1 MAVQRDSHLYN
12 FHNITFYVFAKISI
26 KNGETNMFV
35 NEYVMDRRRYDKW
48 ATPKFWKL
56 PIFYVYCVIFAAGVF
71 GWIYFE
77 NVNASARWQSIGAFL
92 TFVAVYRGV
101 FFRWMHADKTFR
113 LTRANY
119 FNGKNWTCK
128 TIVGEKN
135 ISLYI
140 NGKANNKVEWKD
152 ILRFEE
158 AKTFFKL
165 ATDEYNEGV
174 MLDKACFT
182 EGDADSFR
190 QWMLDNHPEIKYGP
204 VAPPF
209 NK

>member
-1 MAVQRDSHLYN
+1 MAVQKGSHLYISR
-12 FHNITFYVFAKISI
+12 FQFYVLAKFVL
-26 KNGETNMFV
+26 KNGDNTMFV

-56 PIFYVYCVIFAAGVF
+56 PIFYVWCFIFVAGVF
-71 GWIYFE
+71 GWIYFQR
-77 NVNASARWQSIGAFL
+77 VGASARWQSIGAFL
-92 TFVAVYRGV
+92 TFVAVYRGI

-113 LTRANY
+113 LTRVNY
-119 FNGKNWTCK
+119 FDGKNWTCK

-182 EGDADSFR
+182 EGDADSFK
-190 QWMLDNHPEIKYGP
+190 QWMFEHHPEIKYGP

>member
-1 MAVQRDSHLYN
+1 
-12 FHNITFYVFAKISI
+12 
-26 KNGETNMFV
+26 MFI
-35 NEYVMDRRRYDKW
+35 NEYIMDRKRYDKW

-56 PIFYVYCVIFAAGVF
+56 PIFYVWCLIFIAGVF
-71 GWIYFE
+71 GWVYFE
-77 NVNASARWQSIGAFL
+77 RVNAPTRWQSIGAFL

-119 FNGKNWTCK
+119 FNGKDWTCK
-128 TIVGEKN
+128 TIVSDKR
-135 ISLYI
+135 ISLYV

-158 AKTFFKL
+158 AKSFFKL

-174 MLDKACFT
+174 MLDKSCFT
-182 EGDADSFR
+182 EGDSDSFR

>member
-1 MAVQRDSHLYN
+1 
-12 FHNITFYVFAKISI
+12 
-26 KNGETNMFV
+26 MFV

-56 PIFYVYCVIFAAGVF
+56 PVFYVWCFIFVAGVF

-77 NVNASARWQSIGAFL
+77 RVNAPVRWQTIGAFL

>member
-1 MAVQRDSHLYN
+1 
-12 FHNITFYVFAKISI
+12 
-26 KNGETNMFV
+26 MFV

-56 PIFYVYCVIFAAGVF
+56 PVFYVWCLIFVAGVF

-77 NVNASARWQSIGAFL
+77 SVNASARWQSIGAFL

-190 QWMLDNHPEIKYGP
+190 QWMLDNHPEIKYSP

>member
-1 MAVQRDSHLYN
+1 
-12 FHNITFYVFAKISI
+12 
-26 KNGETNMFV
+26 MFV

-56 PIFYVYCVIFAAGVF
+56 PIFYVWCFIFVFGVF
-71 GWIYFE
+71 GWIYFQR
-77 NVNASARWQSIGAFL
+77 VGASARWQSIGAFL

-113 LTRANY
+113 LTRVNY

-152 ILRFEE
+152 ILSFEE

-174 MLDKACFT
+174 MLDKSCFT
-182 EGDADSFR
+182 EGDADSFK